1 MFPTGLTQ
9 GAGGAAGGL
18 AAANPYGAAIGA
30 AAGVLDKALTDTPS
44 NTASGSG
51 QFTVGPFVV
60 GTKNVG
66 SGSTSG
72 STSASQ
78 SASQTQPGTEGAAV
92 SAKSNVTLYVI
103 IGAAVLLI
111 LGGLSIFAF
120 RRKK

>member
-1 MFPTGLTQ
+1 M
-9 GAGGAAGGL
+9 AAITESVGGL
-18 AAANPYGAAIGA
+18 GGLSAANPYGAAIGA
-30 AAGVLDKALTDTPS
+30 AAGVLNTALEDKPS

-51 QFTVGPFVV
+51 QFTVGPFVI

-78 SASQTQPGTEGAAV
+78 SASQTQPGESSGLGGSQPT
-92 SAKSNVTLYVI
+92 TLYVI

-111 LGGLSIFAF
+111 LGGLFAF
-120 RRKK
+120 TRKR